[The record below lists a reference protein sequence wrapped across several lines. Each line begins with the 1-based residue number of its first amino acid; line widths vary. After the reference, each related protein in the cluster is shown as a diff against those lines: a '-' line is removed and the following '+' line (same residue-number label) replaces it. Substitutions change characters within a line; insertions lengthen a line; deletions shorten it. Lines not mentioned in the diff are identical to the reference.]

1 MSARGLAAVVAGAG
15 LMGRWHA
22 HEVRRVGGRVVAVA
36 DPDAGGRARRLADRH
51 RGAGA
56 FGSLDDALDA
66 VEADVLH
73 VCAPDDAHVPLV
85 EAGLGAGLHVLCEKP
100 LAPDPTSTRSLL
112 DRAREAGR
120 LLCPVHQFLFQRG
133 ARRLFRSLGEL
144 GPVRHV
150 DFTAC
155 SAGAEGGRDPA
166 SVAREILPHPL
177 SFLERLAPGGLGALS
192 WEAAEAA
199 PGEMRATAAEAG
211 FTASVLISMS
221 GRPTE
226 NRMRLV
232 GEGGT
237 ARLNLYHGY
246 AVVSPAGRPTRVR
259 KAVAPFLSA
268 GRELAAAGWNLC
280 LRALRRQP
288 AYPGLREL
296 VRRFHRA
303 AAGGG
308 DPPIDAGETS
318 RVAQTRDRL
327 LDRLVEGERTVG

>member
-1 MSARGLAAVVAGAG
+1 MASEGLAAVVAGAG

-22 HEVRRVGGRVVAVA
+22 HEVSRVGGRVVAVA
-36 DPDAGGRARRLADRH
+36 DPDLGRAERLAGRH
-51 RGAGA
+51 GGAA
-56 FGSLDDALDA
+56 VFASVDEALDA
-66 VEADVLH
+66 VDADALH
-73 VCAPDDAHVPLV
+73 LCAPGDAHVPLA
-85 EAGLGAGLHVLCEKP
+85 EAALGAGLHVLCEKP
-100 LAPDPTSTRSLL
+100 LAPDAGSTRSLL

-133 ARRLFRSLGEL
+133 ARRLFRSLDEL

-155 SAGAEGGRDPA
+155 SAGAAGGRDPA

-192 WEAAEAA
+192 WEAVEAA
-199 PGEMRATAAEAG
+199 PGEVRVAAADDG
-211 FTASVLISMS
+211 FTASVLVSMA
-221 GRPTE
+221 GRPTA
-226 NRMRLV
+226 NGIRVV

-259 KAVAPFLSA
+259 KAMAPFLSA
-268 GRELAAAGWNLC
+268 GREIAAAAWNLG
-280 LRALRRQP
+280 LRAVRRQP
-288 AYPGLREL
+288 AFPGLREL

-303 AAGGG
+303 AVGAGE
-308 DPPIDAGETS
+308 PPIAAGEAIRT
-318 RVAQTRDRL
+318 AEARDRL
-327 LDRLVEGERTVG
+327 MDRMAEAAGG